1 MSDEYGRHWDRC
13 PKCGGIGI
21 CEDVTTCIE
30 CGFDAEKL
38 YFITKVVP
46 DGINPITG
54 TISEKLEK
62 RPRIIMK
69 NLEFEEC
76 CQCGENVVCAEFK
89 YCPMCGVT
97 VCPSCG
103 DLSYDNIMYKC
114 CNKNCRE

>member
-46 DGINPITG
+46 DGINPIT
-54 TISEKLEK
+54 
-62 RPRIIMK
+62 
-69 NLEFEEC
+69 
-76 CQCGENVVCAEFK
+76 
-89 YCPMCGVT
+89 
-97 VCPSCG
+97 
-103 DLSYDNIMYKC
+103 
-114 CNKNCRE
+114 

>member
-1 MSDEYGRHWDRC
+1 MVKGKQKSKIKAVKTSKAK
-13 PKCGGIGI
+13 PK
-21 CEDVTTCIE
+21 VS
-30 CGFDAEKL
+30 K
-38 YFITKVVP
+38 TKSKKV
-46 DGINPITG
+46 
-54 TISEKLEK
+54 EKLEK